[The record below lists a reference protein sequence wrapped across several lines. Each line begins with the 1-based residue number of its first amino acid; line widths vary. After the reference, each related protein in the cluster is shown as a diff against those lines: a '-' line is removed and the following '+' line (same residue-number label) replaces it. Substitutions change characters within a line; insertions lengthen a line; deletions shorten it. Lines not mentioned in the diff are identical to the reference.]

1 MTLTVLLFAK
11 ARDLAGAPSVD
22 LDVADGTLI
31 ADLRQLLVGRF
42 PQLAGLQSSL
52 LWAVDN
58 EYVTT
63 GRELHDGETV
73 ACFPPVSG
81 G

>member
-11 ARDLAGAPSVD
+11 ARDLAGAPSVV
-22 LDVADGTLI
+22 LTLADGALI
-31 ADLRQLLVGRF
+31 SDLKQTLVGRF
-42 PQLAGLQSSL
+42 PQLAGLQNSL

-63 GRELHDGETV
+63 GRELRDGETV